1 MLREPPVARSDG
13 HSSGGKL
20 LAHYSCTRPHPH
32 LVLFGLVCSPRQL
45 LVSGDGLPSQREGMS
60 LTWDIS
66 PGVSTAQVVRAR
78 PSQVGCPG
86 GGRVV
91 LISLFW

>member
-45 LVSGDGLPSQREGMS
+45 LVSGDGLPSQREGTS

-66 PGVSTAQVVRAR
+66 PGVSTAQGVRQGPVRWAA
-78 PSQVGCPG
+78 PVGEELC
-86 GGRVV
+86 
-91 LISLFW
+91 